1 MYRHLRIRLE
11 EMNDNRDTI
20 PISLV
25 SDYLFCPRR
34 AWLELQGEKVDSA
47 QLQAGFSRHQRVDN
61 APNRGSG
68 EASSVE
74 IRSERLGV
82 SGKTDVVRQE
92 MGGLR
97 VREYKATPIRKKAV
111 VTELMRMQLALQRIC
126 LEEMRFKVV
135 ATEVYFTNHN
145 QTVSVEI
152 DDAAIKT
159 AERAVEDVRMLCFAA
174 DAPEPLEDDAKCDY
188 CSHINICLPDEK
200 KLRPAMHKIRPSA
213 SDGQVV
219 YLATPGTY
227 AHLKKGRMI
236 VEMHGEKLSEVPLET
251 VHAVQ
256 VFGNIS
262 LSGGLIR
269 ELLWRDIPIQWCSMS
284 GKLVGWS
291 QSSCGPNGYARQ
303 RQGQLPDCVLLDFS
317 REFISSKI
325 ANQATQLRRAGVP
338 KEVVAVLREL
348 QGRCGKCCSLDEVLG
363 IEGKA
368 ASLYFSNWS
377 LLIKEPL
384 RSDWPFPKRSGRPA
398 SDPVNAMLNYAY
410 ALLEADAAKAIIA
423 CGLDPHQGFL
433 HSSVRNKP
441 ALALDLMEEFRAP
454 IADSIVQTLIN
465 CRTVGSD
472 DFCCAFNSVRMND
485 SVRKAV
491 ISCYERRMTTEI
503 LHPVFKYKVT
513 WRRALEIQARQI
525 LGVIE
530 GSQVRYEGMRVR

>member
-1 MYRHLRIRLE
+1 MGDQ
-11 EMNDNRDTI
+11 NVI

-25 SDYLFCPRR
+25 SDYLYCPRR

-47 QLQAGFSRHQRVDN
+47 QIQAGFSRHRRVDN
-61 APNRGSG
+61 VSSRGSD

-82 SGKTDVVRQE
+82 SGKTDVVRRE

-97 VREYKATPIRKKAV
+97 IREYKATPIRKKAV
-111 VTELMRMQLALQRIC
+111 VTEAMRIQLALQKIC
-126 LEEMRFKVV
+126 LEEMGSEVI

-152 DDAAIKT
+152 DGSVSKT
-159 AERAVEDVRMLCFAA
+159 AEKAVEDVRMLCFSAN
-174 DAPEPLEDDAKCDY
+174 APEPLEDDAKCDY

-200 KLRPAMHKIRPSA
+200 KSHPAMHKIRPPV

-236 VEMHGEKLSEVPLET
+236 VEIHGDKLSEVPLET
-251 VHAVQ
+251 VCAVQ
-256 VFGNIS
+256 VFGNIN

-303 RQGQLPDCVLLDFS
+303 RQGQLPSDVVLDFS

-325 ANQATQLRRAGVP
+325 ANQATQLRRAGTP
-338 KEVVAVLREL
+338 KEIVAALRAL
-348 QGRCGKCCSLDEVLG
+348 QERCSKCCSLDEVLG

-368 ASLYFSNWS
+368 ASLYFSNWL

-384 RSDWPFPKRSGRPA
+384 RSEWPFSKCSGRPA

-410 ALLEADAAKAIIA
+410 ALLEADTVKAIIA

-433 HSSVRNKP
+433 HSSARNKP

-454 IADSIVQTLIN
+454 IADSVVQTLIN
-465 CRTVGSD
+465 CRSVNASD
-472 DFCCAFNSVRMND
+472 FYSAFNSVRLSD
-485 SVRKAV
+485 GARKAI

-503 LHPVFKYKVT
+503 LHPIFKYKVT
-513 WRRALEIQARQI
+513 WRRALEIQARKV

-530 GSQVRYEGMRVR
+530 GSQEKYEGMRVR